1 MQILD
6 SGYLGVS
13 DSDNGFDISKLNLVG
28 VSKLNLYETHQI
40 SLIIIGDSDY
50 KEEAETWIFFGKWVG
65 FNNLHQYV
73 WSP

>member
-28 VSKLNLYETHQI
+28 VSKLNLYETAR
-40 SLIIIGDSDY
+40 LIKY
-50 KEEAETWIFFGKWVG
+50 HG
-65 FNNLHQYV
+65 FYREFRL
-73 WSP
+73 

>member
-50 KEEAETWIFFGKWVG
+50 KEEAETWIFFWKMGRI
-65 FNNLHQYV
+65 
-73 WSP
+73 